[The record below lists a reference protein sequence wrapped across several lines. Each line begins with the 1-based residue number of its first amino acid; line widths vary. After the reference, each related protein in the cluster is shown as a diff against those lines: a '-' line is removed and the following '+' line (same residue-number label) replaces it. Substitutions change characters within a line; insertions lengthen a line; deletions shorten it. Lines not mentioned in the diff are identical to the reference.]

1 MFGFIKNFF
10 NAIIGFITGFFGSK
24 KSQDNQLQPAKPKKG
39 GGYYMQLEESE
50 NQEPKAAAKSTASK
64 SDAPEPST
72 KAKPQPAAA
81 KAEPAPKAEP
91 VAAKAEPAPTK
102 AEKTPETAP
111 NPQTVRVEL
120 VQGAEGL
127 KAEPVKQP
135 VTTAANNGKP
145 ASKTFATDYLIQPS
159 TSAPRRRPGA
169 NMSSYLD
176 MARQVKTPS

>member
-24 KSQDNQLQPAKPKKG
+24 KSQDNQLKPAKAKKS

-50 NQEPKAAAKSTASK
+50 SQPETAAKSTASK

-72 KAKPQPAAA
+72 KAKPQPAA

-91 VAAKAEPAPTK
+91 AATK

-111 NPQTVRVEL
+111 KPEPKPEQVRVEL

-127 KAEPVKQP
+127 KAEPVKEP
-135 VTTAANNGKP
+135 VTTAANNGKAAS

-169 NMSSYLD
+169 NMNSYLD
-176 MARQVKTPS
+176 MARQVKAPS